1 MSAVAGCC
9 WFDGRPASLDDLRP
23 STDAARHRSKEPF
36 RFRCAGSTALA
47 YAADYPDSSQP
58 FHDPATRTTIVVD
71 GRIDNLDELAD
82 ALGTRERTA
91 ASVVLA
97 AWHRWGVGAGAQLL
111 GDFVLVVTDEPSGR
125 VVVIRDPMGQ
135 RPLFYGVGARGVVF
149 GSEIQQLVRHPA
161 IRADINDAMIAEYLT
176 GNPETVTETLWSGVE
191 RLPPAHALEITCGGA
206 RARRYWDFD
215 PGASIR
221 YARDEEYAEHF
232 REIFLR
238 AVECRVRDEDAV
250 GVMLSGGI
258 DSSAIAGAAQA
269 IGAARG
275 REPVHAFTM
284 AFPGRACDET
294 IYSRAV
300 IEKWGLKGT
309 FVDVVA
315 QTRGELLRQSR
326 RYADVPS
333 YPNSSAGDLLRTAA
347 ASAGVQ
353 VLLTGC
359 GGDDFFT
366 GDSPAVDLLRE
377 GKAIA
382 WGRAIISPLLSAR
395 ARATLRPVLG
405 ARPVRRPWIQPAL
418 AARTNLE
425 DRLRR
430 RADLPFPTRE
440 QQNIRRGV
448 TSLVQVLGD
457 EMEERAGRAAGVDQR
472 HPFYDRRV
480 AEFGLALPSSQ
491 RSRGHAI
498 KIVIRRALGDYLPP
512 PVAARTSFA
521 DKAEFSSTYVEVL
534 EAIGGRDAFARL
546 RSEEAGWV
554 DGRVVRQM
562 YDDMIRLYSRG
573 DDAYIAFTGPLWAV
587 ASLEFWLDGMSSVR
601 SVAPIDERSL
611 KQQGAALE

>member
-9 WFDGRPASLDDLRP
+9 WFDGRPASIDDLRP
-23 STDAARHRSKEPF
+23 STDAAVHRAKEPF
-36 RFRCAGSTALA
+36 RFRCAGAIVLA
-47 YAADYPDSSQP
+47 YAADRPDSCQP
-58 FHDPATRTTIVVD
+58 FHDPTTRTTLIVD

-82 ALGTRERTA
+82 ALGTCDRTA

-97 AWHRWGVGAGAQLL
+97 AWRRWGVAAGAQLL
-111 GDFVLVVTDEPSGR
+111 GDFVLVLSDEPSGR

-135 RPLFYGVGARGVVF
+135 RPLFYGVGIRGVVF
-149 GSEIQQLVRHPA
+149 GSEIQQIVRHPA
-161 IRADINDAMIAEYLT
+161 IRAELNEAMIAEYLT
-176 GNPETVTETLWSGVE
+176 GTPETVSETLWADVQ
-191 RLPPAHALEITCGGA
+191 RLPPAYALEITGDGA
-206 RARRYWDFD
+206 RAHRYWDFD
-215 PGASIR
+215 PEARIR

-238 AVECRVRDEDAV
+238 AVECRVHDEDAV

-269 IGAARG
+269 IGATRG

-284 AFPGRACDET
+284 AFPGRSCDET

-300 IEKWGLKGT
+300 IEKWGLKAT
-309 FVDVVA
+309 FVDVAA

-326 RYADVPS
+326 QYADVPP

-353 VLLTGC
+353 VLLTGS

-366 GDSPAVDLLRE
+366 GDSPAMELLRE
-377 GKAIA
+377 GKGIA

-395 ARATLRPVLG
+395 ARATLRPVFG

-425 DRLRR
+425 ERLRR

-440 QQNIRRGV
+440 QQNIHRGL
-448 TSLVQVLGD
+448 TSLVQILCY
-457 EMEERAGRAAGVDQR
+457 EMEERAACAAGVDQAS
-472 HPFYDRRV
+472 PFYDRRV
-480 AEFGLALPSSQ
+480 AEFGLAVPASQ
-491 RSRGHAI
+491 RSDGHAI
-498 KIVIRRALGDYLPP
+498 KLVLRRAVDAYLPP
-512 PVAARTSFA
+512 LVAARVSLD
-521 DKAEFSSTYVEVL
+521 DKAEFSSIYVDAL
-534 EAIGGRDAFARL
+534 EAAGGRQAFTQL

-554 DGRVVRQM
+554 DGRAIRQK
-562 YDDMIRLYSRG
+562 YEDMIRLYSRG
-573 DDAYIAFTGPLWAV
+573 SDAYIACIGSLWAV
-587 ASLEFWLDGMSSVR
+587 ASLELWLEAHAS
-601 SVAPIDERSL
+601 
-611 KQQGAALE
+611 